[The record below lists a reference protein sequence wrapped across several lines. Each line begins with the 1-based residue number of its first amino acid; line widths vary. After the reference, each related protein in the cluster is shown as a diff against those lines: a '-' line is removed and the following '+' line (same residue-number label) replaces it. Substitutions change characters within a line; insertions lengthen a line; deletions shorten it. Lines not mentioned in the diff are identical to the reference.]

1 MGMALSKR
9 KMMCLLQARFGPRY
23 GHIRWGFGW
32 LAASGEEVTIAIKNV
47 RNAELGFGDFFVWRL
62 FE

>member
-47 RNAELGFGDFFVWRL
+47 RNAELGFW
-62 FE
+62 